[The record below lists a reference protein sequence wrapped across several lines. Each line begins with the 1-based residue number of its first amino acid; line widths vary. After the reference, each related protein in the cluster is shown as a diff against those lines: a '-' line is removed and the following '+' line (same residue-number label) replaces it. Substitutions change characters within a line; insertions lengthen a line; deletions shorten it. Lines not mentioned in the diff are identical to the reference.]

1 MRLPPFVKS
10 VIIGVLLLCVGLLS
24 GCSLMRLTY
33 PQSPTLVYWWLDGYV
48 DFTNAQTPKVQDQL
62 AEWLRWHRSTQLPD
76 YVALL
81 QRARADVAVATT
93 PAQVCR
99 WFDELTA
106 RAMRGYEQAVPAAAD
121 LVLTLSPAQLEHI
134 QHKFD
139 KTNAEF
145 RDDFLQPSPAERLKE
160 SVKRAVERTE
170 SLYGKL
176 DDAQRERI
184 AREVA
189 ISPFDPVAWMAERE
203 LRQRDILQA
212 LRRLQA
218 ERASNAQAQAALR
231 AFAEQAQQSPR
242 PAYHVYQQRLKAFN
256 CAFAAEVHNTT
267 TPAQRQALAD
277 TLKGWETDLRSLA
290 AEAPVR

>member
-1 MRLPPFVKS
+1 M
-10 VIIGVLLLCVGLLS
+10 LLLCTALLS

-33 PQSPTLVYWWLDGYV
+33 PQAPTLAYWWIDGYV
-48 DFTNAQTPKVQDQL
+48 DFTGAQTPKVQDQL
-62 AEWLRWHRSTQLPD
+62 ADWLRWHRATQLND

-81 QRARADVAVATT
+81 RQARGEAMANTT

-99 WFDELTA
+99 WFDELTL
-106 RAMRGYEQAVPAAAD
+106 RAMRSYDQILPAAAEFA
-121 LVLTLSPAQLEHI
+121 LAMSPTQLEHI

-145 RDDFLQPSPAERLKE
+145 RDDFLQPTSADRLKE
-160 SVKRAVERTE
+160 SVKRAVERAE

-189 ISPFDPVAWMAERE
+189 ASPFDPVIWNGERE
-203 LRQRDILQA
+203 ARQRDILQT

-218 ERASNAQAQAALR
+218 ERAGVPQAQAALR
-231 AFAEQAQQSPR
+231 TLAEQTQTSPR
-242 PAYHVYQQRLKAFN
+242 PAYRAYQQRLKAFN
-256 CAFAAEVHNTT
+256 CAFAAELHNST
-267 TPAQRQALAD
+267 TPTQRQAFAD
-277 TLKGWETDLRSLA
+277 LLKGWETDLRTLA
-290 AEAPVR
+290 AETPVR